1 MAKRAFVRAWR
12 AHQPP
17 FRCETYS
24 RQYLKQMLPMKG
36 GGSAQKKRIRL
47 FHLPTSLSSAGQLHS
62 KVPTSKTKQRGSD
75 FWLCRFGAHRFKAGV
90 GRGHPKSHCK
100 ASATRGQG
108 HPHCAET
115 CSTHA
120 IGRPCSSPSCDSARQ
135 SQPGSQS
142 LAEP

>member
-36 GGSAQKKRIRL
+36 GGSAQKNEFACFTCPLVSAQQVSCIPRSR
-47 FHLPTSLSSAGQLHS
+47 PPRQNSEARTSGC
-62 KVPTSKTKQRGSD
+62 VGSEPIG
-75 FWLCRFGAHRFKAGV
+75 LRQV
-90 GRGHPKSHCK
+90 LEE
-100 ASATRGQG
+100 ATRNPTARPVQPEARGTHIVQKHAQRMQSDAHVPLQAAIVQG
-108 HPHCAET
+108 
-115 CSTHA
+115 
-120 IGRPCSSPSCDSARQ
+120 